1 MKKAILTMTT
11 LLVASSAFAGESL
24 NCIVQKFDGQTYN
37 ISKDEEITF
46 KGLVDTEKVMII
58 DEKGS
63 VKISDNANN
72 VDLNKSQIGVVSSL
86 GDLVIVSNPV
96 KRIEAIGNKSAILV
110 DHNTGLAIIC
120 SKK

>member
-1 MKKAILTMTT
+1 MKKTILTMATI
-11 LLVASSAFAGESL
+11 LMASGAFAAESL
-24 NCIVQKFDGQTYN
+24 NCLVQKFDGQTYN

-46 KGLVDTEKVMII
+46 KGMVDTDKVMII

-63 VKISDNANN
+63 VKVSENANGA
-72 VDLNKSQIGVVSSL
+72 DSNKIQIGVVLTL

-96 KRIEAIGNKSAILV
+96 KRVEAIGNKSAILV